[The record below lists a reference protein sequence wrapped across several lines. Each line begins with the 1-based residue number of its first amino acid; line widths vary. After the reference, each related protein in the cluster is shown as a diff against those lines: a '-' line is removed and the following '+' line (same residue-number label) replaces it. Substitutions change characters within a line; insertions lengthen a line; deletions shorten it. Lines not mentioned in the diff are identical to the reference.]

1 VERWAVILEDKIMG
15 RLSNSD
21 VSVVIGV
28 QEYPRRISNNRLTF
42 DCCEMV
48 G

>member
-1 VERWAVILEDKIMG
+1 VARWAVILEDKIM
-15 RLSNSD
+15 RPLSNSN
-21 VSVVIGV
+21 VSLVIGV